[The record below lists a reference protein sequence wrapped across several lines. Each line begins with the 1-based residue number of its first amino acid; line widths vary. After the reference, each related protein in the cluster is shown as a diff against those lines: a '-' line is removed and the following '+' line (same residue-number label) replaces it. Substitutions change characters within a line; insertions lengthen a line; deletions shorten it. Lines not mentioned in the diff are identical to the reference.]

1 LFRISGTIHSHASFI
16 KASRRRHTRLSTCQA
31 IGEANVEEASAMIV
45 QSACQSATTRVL
57 ATEDLSR
64 PKCPDCGSILLIAEE
79 SRFNLRGRIDHA
91 WSCDACGSAFVT
103 SIRLRRRE
111 PARQRVAYPSDP
123 VE

>member
-1 LFRISGTIHSHASFI
+1 
-16 KASRRRHTRLSTCQA
+16 
-31 IGEANVEEASAMIV
+31 
-45 QSACQSATTRVL
+45 
-57 ATEDLSR
+57 LSR

-103 SIRLRRRE
+103 SIRLGPGLRRRC
-111 PARQRVAYPSDP
+111 PAPQGVAYPSEP

>member
-1 LFRISGTIHSHASFI
+1 
-16 KASRRRHTRLSTCQA
+16 
-31 IGEANVEEASAMIV
+31 MIE
-45 QSACQSATTRVL
+45 QSACQSASTRVL

-64 PKCPDCGSILLIAEE
+64 PKCPDCGSVLLFAEE

-103 SIRLRRRE
+103 SIRLGSGL
-111 PARQRVAYPSDP
+111 RQRCPAPQGVAYPSEP